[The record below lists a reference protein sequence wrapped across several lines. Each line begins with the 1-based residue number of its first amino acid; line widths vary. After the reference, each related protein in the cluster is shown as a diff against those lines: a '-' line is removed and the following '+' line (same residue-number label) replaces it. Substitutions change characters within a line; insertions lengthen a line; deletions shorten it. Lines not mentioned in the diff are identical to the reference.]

1 MFQIDL
7 IDIFEYAN
15 AQITADG
22 SSQKII
28 IYKEKSYDVIKLY
41 QYSLKIGTLSNT
53 VRRAGRGLRFFGTSQ
68 ISEHISRCKPSQSS
82 VHRVTCRSNGGV

>member
-1 MFQIDL
+1 MFVLLISSNVFQIDL

-28 IYKEKSYDVIKLY
+28 I
-41 QYSLKIGTLSNT
+41 
-53 VRRAGRGLRFFGTSQ
+53 
-68 ISEHISRCKPSQSS
+68 
-82 VHRVTCRSNGGV
+82 

>member
-41 QYSLKIGTLSNT
+41 QYSLKIGTLIQFEELEE
-53 VRRAGRGLRFFGTSQ
+53 AWD
-68 ISEHISRCKPSQSS
+68 SS
-82 VHRVTCRSNGGV
+82 GPHKLASI